1 MASAFGGQ
9 RSIQL
14 SYECICA
21 GGTIGRRPV
30 MQAGQVMMACG
41 PDWFEDGLSA
51 LS

>member
-1 MASAFGGQ
+1 
-9 RSIQL
+9 
-14 SYECICA
+14 
-21 GGTIGRRPV
+21 V